1 MNKFRLNQTFLASK
15 TAFMGTVYLH
25 IGVFKTGSSTLQA
38 FFAQNVEKLK
48 SLGITYPIVG
58 SVASAK
64 VGLITAGN
72 ASSLAH
78 ALLPGD
84 HKANKPDQRQS
95 QLEWFEETLK
105 TAQTPDILL
114 SSEFL
119 CDLDAGAFATL
130 NAIAKKTGRALKVV
144 AWVREQAS
152 YVESIYIQH
161 VKRRRITDMPAP
173 YIKALFPTL
182 QHLNYHTF
190 LSALSETLGQ
200 ENVSVLEY
208 GKADVIRTILD
219 ILGLEDKGFDY
230 PSKKINV
237 SLPYFLVPIFLE
249 LNKLDPNM
257 SFSDQV
263 VRNQAQLQLHE
274 TPERRSL
281 LAPELRTEI
290 RQYFEA
296 ENKALSKAFF
306 GGAKIFEATPPEY
319 ISIEEAS
326 RELDAIAVTKLLG
339 GIAIQHERRLV
350 RVERAILALGK
361 KLDFEPN
368 WVRKISTN

>member
-1 MNKFRLNQTFLASK
+1 
-15 TAFMGTVYLH
+15 MGTIYLH

-38 FFAQNVEKLK
+38 FFAQNIEKLK
-48 SLGITYPIVG
+48 SLGMTYPVVG

-72 ASSLAH
+72 AASLAH
-78 ALLPGD
+78 ALLPCN
-84 HKANKPDQRQS
+84 HQAHKPDPRQS

-105 TAQTPDILL
+105 TSQTPDILL

-119 CDLDAGAFATL
+119 CDLEADAFATL
-130 NAIAKKTGRALKVV
+130 NAIAKKSGRTLKVV

-161 VKRRRITDMPAP
+161 VKRRRITEMPTP
-173 YIKALFPTL
+173 YIKALYPTL
-182 QHLNYHTF
+182 QHLKYHTF
-190 LSALSETLGQ
+190 LSALSETLGL
-200 ENVSVLEY
+200 ESVSVIEY
-208 GKADVIRTILD
+208 GKSDVIGDMLD
-219 ILGLEDKGFDY
+219 ILGLEDKGFDR

-306 GGAKIFEATPPEY
+306 GGTKIFEATPPEY

-326 RELDAIAVTKLLG
+326 RKLDAIAVTKLLG

-368 WVRKISTN
+368 WVRKIPTN